1 MMSVGGLNMW
11 LKADKWW
18 VYKIAGGL
26 LTVVLLTVVNKVAVN
41 AFLWSQLALLFSA
54 FVALAVFGHLI
65 NDITDLES
73 DRLAGKQNLADRMG
87 AKTAIIVC
95 LLCPVLA
102 LSVVSLLDDPVIS
115 VLVVIQIL
123 LNVAYS
129 VRPIRL
135 KERGVL
141 AMVVTGFY
149 ERTLP
154 YLMIAYLLLGQRPEE
169 SEALLIA
176 YLAWSFLWEVRN
188 FVSGQKKDRHLDMVS
203 GQKTVSV
210 LMPDAVLNPL
220 HWGIFVLEMGF
231 FLVWSFWLPQWW
243 VAVPIAF
250 SIALYFHQRDS
261 GTFRIRK
268 DEVFNIVDDV
278 YNLGLPVLLAAYA
291 VLTYSSA
298 LWLILVL
305 LLVAFNNHFR
315 LLFIIWAK
323 NVDWKW
329 WLRAVTFPIRMVR
342 LVANWSIY
350 YFRKWVLKWP
360 EERNWG
366 KHYEKHLEKERQKQE
381 RRMQ

>member
-329 WLRAVTFPIRMVR
+329 WLRALTFPIRMVR
-342 LVANWSIY
+342 LLANWSIY

>member
-1 MMSVGGLNMW
+1 MMSVGGLNKW

-26 LTVVLLTVVNKVAVN
+26 LTAVLLTVVNKVPVN
-41 AFLWSQLALLFSA
+41 GFLWSQLALLFSA

-73 DRLAGKQNLADRMG
+73 DRLAAKPNLADRMG

-169 SEALLIA
+169 SEALLVA
-176 YLAWSFLWEVRN
+176 YLSWSFLWEVRN

-261 GTFRIRK
+261 GTFRIQK

-298 LWLILVL
+298 LWPILVL

-329 WLRAVTFPIRMVR
+329 WLRALTFPIRMVR
-342 LVANWSIY
+342 LLANWSIY